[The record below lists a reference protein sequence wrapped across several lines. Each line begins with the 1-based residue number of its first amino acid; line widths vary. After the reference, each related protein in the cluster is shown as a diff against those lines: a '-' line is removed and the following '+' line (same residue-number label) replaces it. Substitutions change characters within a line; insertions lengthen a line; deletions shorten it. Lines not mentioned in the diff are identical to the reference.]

1 LRPIDEGEDRN
12 ESRGNLFVFGG
23 SVIAETIA
31 TIALAASESLTRLVP
46 SAIAVVG
53 FVAAFWLLAFP
64 LRVMPA
70 GLVYALWSGLG
81 IVLITAVA
89 WFWSKQTLD
98 TPALVS
104 LAFITIGVVVIN
116 AFSKSMIE

>member
-1 LRPIDEGEDRN
+1 MSLVTIY
-12 ESRGNLFVFGG
+12 LCLAG

-31 TIALAASESLTRLVP
+31 TIALAASESLTKLVP
-46 SAIAVVG
+46 SATAVVG

-89 WFWSKQTLD
+89 WLWSKQTLD
-98 TPALVS
+98 APALIG
-104 LAFITIGVVVIN
+104 LAFITIGRGRDECLLEIHDPIRRRV
-116 AFSKSMIE
+116 

>member
-1 LRPIDEGEDRN
+1 MRPIDEGEDRN

-98 TPALVS
+98 TPALVG
-104 LAFITIGVVVIN
+104 LVFITIGVVVIN

>member
-1 LRPIDEGEDRN
+1 MSLVAIYLCLAGA
-12 ESRGNLFVFGG
+12 V
-23 SVIAETIA
+23 VAETVA
-31 TIALAASESLTRLVP
+31 TIALAASESLTKLVP
-46 SAIAVVG
+46 SVISVIG
-53 FVAAFWLLAFP
+53 FVAAFWLLSFP

-98 TPALVS
+98 TPALIG
-104 LAFITIGVVVIN
+104 LAFIAIGVVVMN
-116 AFSKSMIE
+116 AFSKSMIQ

>member
-1 LRPIDEGEDRN
+1 MSLVTIYLCLAGA
-12 ESRGNLFVFGG
+12 V
-23 SVIAETIA
+23 VAETVA
-31 TIALAASESLTRLVP
+31 TIALAASESLTKLAP
-46 SAIAVVG
+46 SVIAVIG
-53 FVAAFWLLAFP
+53 FIAAFWLLAFP

-98 TPALVS
+98 TPALIG
-104 LAFITIGVVVIN
+104 LAFITIGVVVMN
-116 AFSKSMIE
+116 AFSKSMVH

>member
-1 LRPIDEGEDRN
+1 MRPIDEGEDRN

>member
-1 LRPIDEGEDRN
+1 
-12 ESRGNLFVFGG
+12 
-23 SVIAETIA
+23 
-31 TIALAASESLTRLVP
+31 
-46 SAIAVVG
+46 
-53 FVAAFWLLAFP
+53 
-64 LRVMPA
+64 MPA

-98 TPALVS
+98 TPALVG